1 MKILFV
7 LHSHSYGGAEM
18 HLSELA
24 RGLSARG
31 HSVAFAGPRYSWLAQ
46 RFRAAGLPCYQ
57 LPMHGFFDPWS
68 VLKLAWVVRQ
78 FEADLIHGHLTRGA
92 FYAGLGGRLAGVP
105 VVATAHSTNAGKHF
119 GRADR
124 IIAVSQAVAG
134 FLVTQGYEPG
144 RISVVHHGVADPL
157 RVPPQPLLRAAL
169 ALPAGALVC
178 GIVARQVRAK
188 GQDLA
193 IDALAQCPDLVHL
206 VLIGDDSTPW
216 GQAMRARAAAS
227 GVAARVWFLGF
238 RDDAPQWMRELDML
252 LAPSRREALS
262 LTLAEAAAV
271 GLPVIAARV
280 GGIPEVVADGESGLL
295 VGAEDAAALGA
306 AMVRL
311 AADPGLRARLGAQGR
326 ARYLRKFSLE
336 TMVDGTE
343 AVYRQVIGQE
353 PQKIICPQMNA
364 NERK

>member
-24 RGLSARG
+24 CGLSAHG
-31 HSVAFAGPRYSWLAQ
+31 HSVAFAGPGDSWLAQ
-46 RFRAAGLPCYQ
+46 RFRTAGLACYH
-57 LPMHGFFDPWS
+57 LPMHGFFDAWS
-68 VLKLAWVVRQ
+68 LLMLARAARRWGA
-78 FEADLIHGHLTRGA
+78 ELIHGHLTRGA

-124 IIAVSQAVAG
+124 IIAVSAAVAG
-134 FLVTQGYEPG
+134 FLVAQGYDPR

-157 RVPPQPLLRAAL
+157 RLPPHPVLRAAL
-169 ALPAGALVC
+169 GLPAETVLC
-178 GIVARQVRAK
+178 GIVARLVRAK

-193 IDALAQCPDLVHL
+193 IDALADCPDLLHL
-206 VLIGDDSTPW
+206 VLIGDDSTSW
-216 GQAMRARAAAS
+216 GRAMRARAAAV
-227 GVAARVWFLGF
+227 GVADRVHFLGF
-238 RDDAPQWMRELDML
+238 RDAAPQWMRELDL
-252 LAPSRREALS
+252 VLAPSRREALS

-280 GGIPEVVADGESGLL
+280 GGIPEVVADGETGLL
-295 VGAEDAAALGA
+295 VPAEDAAALA
-306 AMVRL
+306 AALVRL
-311 AADPGLRARLGAQGR
+311 AADPGLRGRLGAQGR
-326 ARYLRKFSLE
+326 ARYLSQFSLE

-343 AVYRQVIGQE
+343 AVYRQVLGKAPQE
-353 PQKIICPQMNA
+353 IICPQMNA